1 MFWFTIRKS
10 NVFGDESGR
19 QVWCLVRSGYKS
31 SVWLVAPVSV
41 RSDLWALSH
50 LLRRESKHGE
60 VEPSFNLFEAHSTLY
75 YIRKGHDLKGSLDK
89 NLAQI
94 GVTSKRCISRV
105 LYPSWGQGLTIWLL
119 YVFCLRLPHSLKES
133 WPQRRNWTPPVE
145 HSAQSWVKSNA
156 NTSATWSHG
165 SESDAPKKSS
175 TWKPGNSYLVCM
187 SICLQSKSILF
198 RKSHIEWSLSCKKD
212 GFVLRK
218 DLMFLFSWLITFFSR
233 QIPPSQR
240 VFLGHS
246 QQVSGPCIFPA
257 LALHKNTARG
267 LGVTITS
274 SHNVTGPTS
283 VQSTRLSPEY
293 RRRWPSESW
302 IS

>member
-1 MFWFTIRKS
+1 MS
-10 NVFGDESGR
+10 

-41 RSDLWALSH
+41 RSDLWALSL

-60 VEPSFNLFEAHSTLY
+60 VEPLFNLFEVHSTLY
-75 YIRKGHDLKGSLDK
+75 YIRKGHDLKGLLDN

-119 YVFCLRLPHSLKES
+119 YVLCLRLPHSLKES

-187 SICLQSKSILF
+187 SICLQSKS
-198 RKSHIEWSLSCKKD
+198 
-212 GFVLRK
+212 
-218 DLMFLFSWLITFFSR
+218 
-233 QIPPSQR
+233 
-240 VFLGHS
+240 
-246 QQVSGPCIFPA
+246 
-257 LALHKNTARG
+257 
-267 LGVTITS
+267 
-274 SHNVTGPTS
+274 TG
-283 VQSTRLSPEY
+283 RLSDICPKQIC
-293 RRRWPSESW
+293 PKTIAPKIFVC
-302 IS
+302 ISFALQTFAP